1 MNSYVDYVNN
11 ELPQFK
17 PFDFNINYNMA
28 EWTSASKLNDL
39 TTYLLEAKVSV
50 LLGDRPVSDWTA
62 IMDEW
67 LRLGG
72 RQMIEDKTEEFFS
85 LKK

>member
-1 MNSYVDYVNN
+1 
-11 ELPQFK
+11 
-17 PFDFNINYNMA
+17 MA

-39 TTYLLEAKVSV
+39 TTFLLEAKVSV

-67 LRLGG
+67 LNLGG
-72 RQMIEDKTEEFFS
+72 RQMIEDKTKEYFS